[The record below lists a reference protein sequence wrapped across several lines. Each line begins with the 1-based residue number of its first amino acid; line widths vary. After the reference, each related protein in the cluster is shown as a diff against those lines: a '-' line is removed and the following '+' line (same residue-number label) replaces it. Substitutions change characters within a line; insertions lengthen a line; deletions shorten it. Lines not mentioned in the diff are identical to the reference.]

1 MDYRQLHAFVVL
13 AQELHFGRAAQRLNV
28 TQPAL
33 TQQIKNLENTL
44 GLMLFVRDRRNVSLT
59 TEGLFLIDEARV
71 ILGHCDKF
79 LENVNSLRLGYKGQL
94 KVGYVGSS
102 ILDPALTLLI
112 KNYRHKK
119 SETDLIIEEHN
130 AHNLLTLLLDKR
142 IDLAFVRS
150 PIPQYE
156 QLEYMNI
163 ATRSLIAVL
172 PRNHELGNRRKISLA
187 LLAKEQFFM
196 QKDPYGVGLGWSA
209 IKACQ
214 QAGFTPQKI
223 QYTRDV
229 SVAIGL
235 VSMGMGVALV
245 PETQSSMLMSDVSY
259 CLLEET
265 FATTTLTLCWRRHTK
280 NNILRD
286 FINYTRELTDR
297 QHHRATQSVAAQ
309 RSDDL

>member
-79 LENVNSLRLGYKGQL
+79 LENVNSLRLGHKGQL

-172 PRNHELGNRRKISLA
+172 PRNHELGNRRKISPA
-187 LLAKEQFFM
+187 LLAKEQFLC
-196 QKDPYGVGLGWSA
+196 K
-209 IKACQ
+209 
-214 QAGFTPQKI
+214 
-223 QYTRDV
+223 R
-229 SVAIGL
+229 
-235 VSMGMGVALV
+235 
-245 PETQSSMLMSDVSY
+245 
-259 CLLEET
+259 
-265 FATTTLTLCWRRHTK
+265 TLTAWVSAGRQLTPASRPGLPRRK
-280 NNILRD
+280 FNIPVMYRWLLAWFQWEWVLLWCQKR
-286 FINYTRELTDR
+286 RVR
-297 QHHRATQSVAAQ
+297 C
-309 RSDDL
+309 

>member
-13 AQELHFGRAAQRLNV
+13 AEELHFGRAAQRLNV

-33 TQQIKNLENTL
+33 TQQIKSLENAL
-44 GLMLFVRDRRNVSLT
+44 ELMLFVRDRRHVSLT
-59 TEGLFLIDEARV
+59 AEGLFLIEEART
-71 ILGHCDKF
+71 ILGHYDKF
-79 LENVNSLRLGYKGQL
+79 RENANSLRSGHKGQL

-119 SETDLIIEEHN
+119 SEADLIIEEHN
-130 AHNLLTLLLDKR
+130 AHDLLTFLLDKR

-172 PRNHELGNRRKISLA
+172 PRHHELGHSRKISLSS
-187 LLAKEQFFM
+187 LAGEQFFI

-209 IKACQ
+209 MSACQ
-214 QAGFTPQKI
+214 QAGFIPQKI

-259 CLLEET
+259 CLLEEA
-265 FATTTLTLCWRRHTK
+265 FATTTLTLCWRRQIK
-280 NNILRD
+280 NNLLRD
-286 FINYTRELTDR
+286 FINYTRELTSR
-297 QHHRATQSVAAQ
+297 QEHRVTQRVAAKN
-309 RSDDL
+309 

>member
-1 MDYRQLHAFVVL
+1 
-13 AQELHFGRAAQRLNV
+13 
-28 TQPAL
+28 
-33 TQQIKNLENTL
+33 
-44 GLMLFVRDRRNVSLT
+44 
-59 TEGLFLIDEARV
+59 
-71 ILGHCDKF
+71 
-79 LENVNSLRLGYKGQL
+79 
-94 KVGYVGSS
+94 
-102 ILDPALTLLI
+102 
-112 KNYRHKK
+112 
-119 SETDLIIEEHN
+119 
-130 AHNLLTLLLDKR
+130 
-142 IDLAFVRS
+142 
-150 PIPQYE
+150 
-156 QLEYMNI
+156 MNI

-209 IKACQ
+209 INACQ

-235 VSMGMGVALV
+235 VSMRMGVALV

-265 FATTTLTLCWRRHTK
+265 FAATTLTLCWRRHTK

>member
-13 AQELHFGRAAQRLNV
+13 AEELHFGQAALRLNV

-33 TQQIKNLENTL
+33 TQQIKNFENAL
-44 GLMLFVRDRRNVSLT
+44 GIMLFVRDRRHVSLT
-59 TEGLFLIDEARV
+59 AEGLFLLDEARI
-71 ILGHCDKF
+71 ILGHCDRF
-79 LENVNSLRLGYKGQL
+79 LESVNSLRRGHQGQL

-112 KNYRHKK
+112 KNYRYKK
-119 SETDLIIEEHN
+119 PETDLIIEEHN
-130 AHNLLTLLLDKR
+130 AHDLLTLLLDKR
-142 IDLAFVRS
+142 LDIAFVRS

-187 LLAKEQFFM
+187 SLREEQFFV

-209 IKACQ
+209 VSACRE
-214 QAGFTPQKI
+214 AGFTPQKI

-235 VSMGMGVALV
+235 VFNGHGRCAG
-245 PETQSSMLMSDVSY
+245 
-259 CLLEET
+259 
-265 FATTTLTLCWRRHTK
+265 A
-280 NNILRD
+280 
-286 FINYTRELTDR
+286 
-297 QHHRATQSVAAQ
+297 
-309 RSDDL
+309 

>member
-13 AQELHFGRAAQRLNV
+13 AEELHFGQAALRLNV

-33 TQQIKNLENTL
+33 TQQIKNFENAL
-44 GLMLFVRDRRNVSLT
+44 GIMLFVRDRRHVSLT
-59 TEGLFLIDEARV
+59 AEGLFLLDEARI
-71 ILGHCDKF
+71 ILGHCDRF
-79 LENVNSLRLGYKGQL
+79 LESVNSLRRGHQGQL

-112 KNYRHKK
+112 KNYRYKK
-119 SETDLIIEEHN
+119 PETDLIIEEHN
-130 AHNLLTLLLDKR
+130 AHDLLTLLLDKR
-142 IDLAFVRS
+142 LDIAFVRS

-187 LLAKEQFFM
+187 SLREEQFFV

-209 IKACQ
+209 VSACRE
-214 QAGFTPQKI
+214 AGFTPQKI

-245 PETQSSMLMSDVSY
+245 PETQSPVLMPDVSY
-259 CLLEET
+259 CLLEEAY
-265 FATTTLTLCWRRHTK
+265 ATTTLTLCWRRHTQ
-280 NNILRD
+280 NNLLRG
-286 FINYTRELTDR
+286 FINYTRDLTGR
-297 QHHRATQSVAAQ
+297 QQYQSAQ
-309 RSDDL
+309 CTADQ